1 MAPQKMKVPGDMLPP
16 EQIEIKDMY
25 DIKVGE
31 VNKLITNT
39 LPKEN
44 YVAHYGN
51 LKYYLLNAS
60 RYLK

>member
-1 MAPQKMKVPGDMLPP
+1 MAPEKMKVPEDMLPP

-25 DIKVGE
+25 DIKV
-31 VNKLITNT
+31 NKLITNT

-44 YVAHYGN
+44 YVAHYRN
-51 LKYYLLNAS
+51 LKYYLSNAS

>member
-1 MAPQKMKVPGDMLPP
+1 MATKKMKVTEDMLPP
-16 EQIEIKDMY
+16 EQIKIKDMN

-44 YVAHYGN
+44 YVVHYRN
-51 LKYYLLNAS
+51 LK
-60 RYLK
+60 